1 MSDYDRDII
10 LKEWE
15 NKGYLSPEASKR
27 LKRFKERIDNS
38 INQSNQPPT
47 ILEVRKEIFSLRNSN
62 KLTPEEETII
72 EKFEKMISGRRD
84 ADCLDSGLEVI
95 FEKILEIKSS
105 YFYKE
110 E

>member
-15 NKGYLSPEASKR
+15 KKGYLSPEASER

-38 INQSNQPPT
+38 MNQFNQPRT
-47 ILEVRKEIFSLRNSN
+47 ILTVRKEVFSLRESN
-62 KLTPEEETII
+62 KLKKKEETII
-72 EKFEKMISGRRD
+72 EKFEKMISSRRD
-84 ADCLDSGLEVI
+84 TDCLDSDLEVI
-95 FEKILEIKSS
+95 FEKILEIKNF